1 MNQFSREEM
10 LNSAVDNS
18 IGKESDNIETVTD
31 KKDDIKSPD
40 SNNNSKEEVT
50 NNEVSGEDDLSKT
63 AMYRF
68 VFVDKDEFN
77 KDNIKNIVIEKPEVE
92 EVKVEPKKEI
102 VVEEKKENS
111 DVKLE

>member
-40 SNNNSKEEVT
+40 SNITSIRFKE
-50 NNEVSGEDDLSKT
+50 
-63 AMYRF
+63 RQ
-68 VFVDKDEFN
+68 
-77 KDNIKNIVIEKPEVE
+77 
-92 EVKVEPKKEI
+92 
-102 VVEEKKENS
+102 
-111 DVKLE
+111 